1 MIKDF
6 CLLTLKDYL
15 ALSGSLFIFLSIIS
29 ALISNHL
36 NGKVMGE
43 AALGVAVIAGEPDSS
58 IMIRKKKLRAWS
70 DRTFCFGIILSIL
83 GLSTQVIAILLK

>member
-15 ALSGSLFIFLSIIS
+15 ALSSSLFIFLSIIF
-29 ALISNHL
+29 ALVSNYL

-43 AALGVAVIAGEPDSS
+43 AALGVAVVAGEPDSP

-70 DRTFCFGIILSIL
+70 DRTFYFGIVFSIL
-83 GLSTQVIAILLK
+83 GLGTQVIAILLK